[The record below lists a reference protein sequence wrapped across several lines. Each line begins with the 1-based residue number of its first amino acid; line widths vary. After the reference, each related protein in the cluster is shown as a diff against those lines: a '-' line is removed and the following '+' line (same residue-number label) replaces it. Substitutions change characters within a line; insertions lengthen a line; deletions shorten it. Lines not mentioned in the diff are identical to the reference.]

1 MRRWPLLWPQW
12 WKIVVDLR
20 TSFAISIEEGISVR
34 IMIVIAR
41 EKEIRNGGGCVK
53 EIGIDVGGIGAEV
66 KW

>member
-1 MRRWPLLWPQW
+1 M
-12 WKIVVDLR
+12 VGLR